1 MPHIKEVIVYI
12 FNKYLQAKRKGQLI
26 IENLEEEMGE
36 VEILLSE
43 YQPYDEQKMYERL
56 LDSLKLSIDSIKK
69 SIL

>member
-1 MPHIKEVIVYI
+1 MKEAVVYI

-56 LDSLKLSIDSIKK
+56 YDSIIRSIDDIRRA
-69 SIL
+69 IL

>member
-1 MPHIKEVIVYI
+1 MYI
-12 FNKYLQAKRKGQLI
+12 FNKYLQARRKGQLI

-43 YQPYDEQKMYERL
+43 YQPYDEQKMYERIY
-56 LDSLKLSIDSIKK
+56 DSLKLSIDSIKN